1 MGLFLADGQT
11 LARDSFTVLSV
22 EVRGHSLDSFAVQSR
37 TGKVG
42 QTNFVTAY
50 LKIVC
55 SALCKSFL
63 DLRFERFLF
72 GLCHLNR
79 LGGFLVLLYK
89 GE

>member
-1 MGLFLADGQT
+1 MGLFLVDGQT
-11 LARDSFTVLSV
+11 LACDGFAVLGV
-22 EVRGHSLDSFAVQSR
+22 EVRGHSLDSFAVQSC

-63 DLRFERFLF
+63 DLGSECLLF
-72 GLCHLNR
+72 GLRCLNQ

-89 GE
+89 GK